1 MLKGIVLKSTGSWY
15 SVKSEEEKIYQ
26 CRVKG
31 KLRQHIA
38 FSTNPVAVG
47 DEVMLVKES
56 EIQAQILEVLPRK
69 NYIIRKSTNL
79 SRKGHIIASNIDQA
93 LLLVTI
99 KKPKTLVGFIDRF
112 LVSAEAFHISTT
124 LLFHKI
130 DQYNER
136 EKEEL
141 ASLKKVYENAGY
153 KCIETSA
160 VSGEGTEELKKIM
173 KNKISLFSGFSGAG
187 KSTLTNFLEPELKL
201 KTAEISAQH
210 ETGKHTTTFA
220 EMFPLS
226 FGGYIIDSP
235 GIRGFGIID
244 IEKQNL
250 SHYFPE
256 MLKILDNCRF
266 SNCMHINEPGCAI
279 KKGVEEN
286 SISALRY
293 QSYLS
298 MLNEDQ
304 DENFRSDDYA

>member
-15 SVKSEEEKIYQ
+15 SVKSEEGKIYQ

-31 KLRQHIA
+31 KLRQNIA

-47 DEVMLVKES
+47 DEVLL
-56 EIQAQILEVLPRK
+56 EIEDEHLALILEVLPRK

-99 KKPKTLVGFIDRF
+99 KKPKTLIGFIDRF
-112 LVSAEAFHISTT
+112 LVSAEAFHIPSI
-124 LLFHKI
+124 LLFHKT
-130 DQYNER
+130 DQYNEQ

-141 ASLKKVYENAGY
+141 SRLIKVYENAGY
-153 KCIETSA
+153 KCIETSV
-160 VSGEGTEELKKIM
+160 VSGEGTEELKKII

-201 KTAEISAQH
+201 KTAELSVQH

-226 FGGYIIDSP
+226 LGGYIIDSP
-235 GIRGFGIID
+235 GIRGFGLID
-244 IEKQNL
+244 MEKQNL

-256 MLKILDNCRF
+256 MLKVLDNCRF
-266 SNCMHINEPGCAI
+266 SNCMHVNEPGCAI
-279 KKGVEEN
+279 KKGVKEN
-286 SISALRY
+286 SISTLRY